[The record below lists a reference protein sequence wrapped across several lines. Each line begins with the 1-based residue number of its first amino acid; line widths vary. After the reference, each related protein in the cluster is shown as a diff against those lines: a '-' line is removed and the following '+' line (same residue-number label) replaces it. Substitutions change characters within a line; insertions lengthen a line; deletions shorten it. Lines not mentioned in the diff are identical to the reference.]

1 MFNINNINLTTK
13 PNYLNMEKHEFQ
25 KDCAISIQQK
35 CELHK
40 PGKANINF
48 DEIALY
54 FENLVPN
61 TISIQSYHSLQT
73 FPQLKFIFFS
83 LEICKQLGN
92 C

>member
-1 MFNINNINLTTK
+1 
-13 PNYLNMEKHEFQ
+13 MEKHEFQ

-48 DEIALY
+48 HEIVLN

-61 TISIQSYHSLQT
+61 TTSIQLFNCFQT
-73 FPQLKFIFFS
+73 FPQLKFIFFW
-83 LEICKQLGN
+83 LEICEQLGN
-92 C
+92 CRINFLSNEIRTNVNANY